1 MKKISGILVLAALLV
16 LAACNKDK
24 MFTKDLTGTWHV
36 YKYLYKNVDET
47 AQYLA
52 ANAGYT
58 ISFTNNGKF
67 LEEYGTL
74 HDTTIGGTVYSDT
87 IYSGLNSGSW
97 AFANNYNNLVLTDS
111 TLVLND
117 TVLVPTVRI
126 RTYTIFDL
134 TGASVQFD
142 TDTTQ
147 FYLAKNM

>member
-1 MKKISGILVLAALLV
+1 MKKISGIVVLAVLLV

-24 MFTKDLTGTWHV
+24 LFTKDITGTWHV

-47 AQYLA
+47 AQYLT
-52 ANAGYT
+52 ANAGYQIT
-58 ISFTNNGKF
+58 FTSNGKF

-74 HDTTIGGTVYSDT
+74 HDTTINGVPYQDT
-87 IYSGLNSGSW
+87 TFSGLDAGTW
-97 AFANNYNNLVLTDS
+97 AFANNYNNLILTDS

-117 TVLVPTVRI
+117 TVLVPTTRV

-134 TGASVQFD
+134 TGSSVQLD

-147 FYLAKNM
+147 VYFAKNM